1 MTKEEKMILN
11 ELQKGIPLEKRPFL
25 KIANKLQLSEEKIIQ
40 GIYSLQEKG
49 YIRRFGAIVDV
60 NQLGVKSTLV
70 GMKVRKE
77 DMEKVANIVSSYEGV
92 THNYERDH
100 IYNLWFTL
108 MESSHEKLEETLK
121 EIKERTK
128 VEMIHLPSEKKHK
141 TNVFFKF
148 E

>member
-25 KIANKLQLSEEKIIQ
+25 KIANKLCLSEEKIIRA
-40 GIYSLQEKG
+40 IHSLKKKG
-49 YIRRFGAIVDV
+49 YIRRFGAILDV

-70 GMKVRKE
+70 GMKVRGE
-77 DMEKVANIVSSYEGV
+77 DVEKIANIVSSYEGV

-108 MESSHEKLEETLK
+108 MESSDERLEKTLK